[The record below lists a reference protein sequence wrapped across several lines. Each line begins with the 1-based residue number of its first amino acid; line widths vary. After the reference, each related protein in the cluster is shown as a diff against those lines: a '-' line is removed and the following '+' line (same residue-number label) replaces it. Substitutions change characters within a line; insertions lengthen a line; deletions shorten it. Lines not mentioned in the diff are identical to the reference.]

1 MSNPSTW
8 GSSQGCPGDALTLG
22 LLTGGRQHTHTAGI
36 SFTAPGREGPSAH
49 SGLRSSILKINQPKQ
64 YFPLLPYRIT
74 LFTEAKLSKTPERNS
89 DHPEI
94 RWLGRKSDS
103 NELCLRSFL

>member
-8 GSSQGCPGDALTLG
+8 GSSQDCPGEALALS
-22 LLTGGRQHTHTAGI
+22 LLTGADSTHTAAI
-36 SFTAPGREGPSAH
+36 SFTAPGREGPLVH
-49 SGLRSSILKINQPKQ
+49 SGLRSSTSKINQPKQ

-74 LFTEAKLSKTPERNS
+74 LFTEAKLFKTPERNS